1 MKNLETLK
9 HENDDMYN
17 MSHAEVQKQNSEP
30 YTERNQCIL
39 NLSDFKLLWS
49 RHKDHPCYDLDCG
62 LPLS

>member
-30 YTERNQCIL
+30 YTQRGINV
-39 NLSDFKLLWS
+39 
-49 RHKDHPCYDLDCG
+49 Y
-62 LPLS
+62 